1 MRDKIELFKVMSD
14 PNRVRI
20 LMMLLQKP
28 LCVCEITAILGLTTA
43 TVSNHLSYLRR
54 EGFVEDERERKWVNY
69 RIAKNIE
76 NPIIK
81 KLIKFLPEW
90 FTDEEQIQKDLEKLK
105 NVDRCNIVLG
115 NRDAGKMERS
125 KFQRSRK

>member
-1 MRDKIELFKVMSD
+1 MRNKIEIFKVMSD

-28 LCVCEITAILGLTTA
+28 LCVCEVTAILGLATA

-54 EGFVEDERERKWVNY
+54 EGFVEDEKVGKWVNY

-90 FTDEEQIQKDLEKLK
+90 FANEKQIQEDLEKLK
-105 NVDRCNIVLG
+105 SVDRCNITNL
-115 NRDAGKMERS
+115 
-125 KFQRSRK
+125 

>member
-1 MRDKIELFKVMSD
+1 MNKMRDKIELFKVMSE

-43 TVSNHLSYLRR
+43 TASNHLSYLRR
-54 EGFVEDERERKWVNY
+54 EGFIEDERIGKWVNY
-69 RIAKNIE
+69 RIATNIE

-81 KLIKFLPEW
+81 KLIEFLPEW
-90 FTDEEQIQKDLEKLK
+90 FGSEKQILEDLEKLK
-105 NVDRCNIVLG
+105 SVDRYNITYTCSNGENKKG
-115 NRDAGKMERS
+115 NRR
-125 KFQRSRK
+125 

>member
-54 EGFVEDERERKWVNY
+54 EGFVEDEREGKWVNY

-90 FTDEEQIQKDLEKLK
+90 FTDEEQIQKDLDLLQC
-105 NVDRCNIVLG
+105 VDRYNIT
-115 NRDAGKMERS
+115 
-125 KFQRSRK
+125 